1 MQRIAFI
8 MKLLVGFESEYKRRH
23 DYIWPEL
30 MGLLK
35 HSGIEEYS
43 IFLDEKTG
51 NLFGYMRIGE
61 ATELEGLA
69 KQPIMQQ
76 WWNYMKDIMETN
88 RDGSPISMPL
98 KEVFYMA

>member
-69 KQPIMQQ
+69 KQH
-76 WWNYMKDIMETN
+76 IMETN